1 MGELTLDLPPL
12 TEDLTH
18 AASGLDRFGVRES
31 PTPRARPR

>member
-18 AASGLDRFGVRES
+18 AASDLDRFGVRG
-31 PTPRARPR
+31 TPPPWARPR